1 MRILR
6 MLIVNQ
12 MKSNKKLVEWLEKY
26 PKSNRNLKMSSILSK
41 IVTKAHQCMSKPT
54 KSIA

>member
-12 MKSNKKLVEWLEKY
+12 MKSNRKLVEWLEKY
-26 PKSNRNLKMSSILSK
+26 PKSNRNLEMSSILSK

>member
-12 MKSNKKLVEWLEKY
+12 MKSNRKLVEWLEKY
-26 PKSNRNLKMSSILSK
+26 PKSNRNLEMCSK
-41 IVTKAHQCMSKPT
+41 IVTKAHQCLSKPT
-54 KSIA
+54 